1 MAQPTRQMP
10 SSGQDREVERSE
22 DQTPA
27 TDVEALVQTL
37 DEYLRTLGMSTVLRT
52 LEQWAQ
58 QQWAQQRED
67 KARSEEDG
75 SSSPAPSIVLSDEEF
90 EAFQEAL
97 RKPQS
102 ASPALRALFASKRK
116 L

>member
-10 SSGQDREVERSE
+10 SSGQVREEERS
-22 DQTPA
+22 DA
-27 TDVEALVQTL
+27 KARIKAALQ
-37 DEYLRTLGMSTVLRT
+37 VLRKLT
-52 LEQWAQ
+52 QRPRKTQSSGQAQ
-58 QQWAQQRED
+58 D
-67 KARSEEDG
+67 EEKG
-75 SSSPAPSIVLSDEEF
+75 SSPSPAIVVSDEEF

-97 RKPQS
+97 RKPQK